1 MNTTQLEQNMK
12 RIVEVLDYHDSKI
25 EELDDKVS
33 EIIDILSSCFKA
45 MENTEIMD
53 TERR

>member
-1 MNTTQLEQNMK
+1 MNTTDLENFK
-12 RIVEVLDYHDSKI
+12 RLVDIVEFHEKKI

-33 EIIDILSSCFKA
+33 EIIDILSNFSKA
-45 MENTEIMD
+45 LDNTEIMD